1 MDSQP
6 IKVVLADDNPNIRA
20 GVKNILENQDD
31 IVVVGEAC
39 DGRQALK
46 LIEEVDPDILIL
58 DIEMPEFNGLE
69 VAGVLKKVG
78 SSLPILVLSAYDDN
92 QYILEMLKF
101 GVTGYLTKDEVPEV
115 LIDAIRGVARGEYG
129 WVSSRVAMKIVRM
142 PQMDNLKSI
151 DLTCIEEELLR
162 LLAQQYTDQEIAN
175 TMGISTKAV
184 VGYIQR
190 LKSKLS
196 QNSRLGLIIQAR
208 IKGYI

>member
-162 LLAQQYTDQEIAN
+162 LLAQQYTDLEIAN